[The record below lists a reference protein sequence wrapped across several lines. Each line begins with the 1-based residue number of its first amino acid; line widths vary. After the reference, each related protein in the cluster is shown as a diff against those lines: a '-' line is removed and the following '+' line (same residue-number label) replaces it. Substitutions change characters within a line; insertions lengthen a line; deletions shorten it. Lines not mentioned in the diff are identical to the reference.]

1 MLKIL
6 PLVFSKS
13 HVCYIII
20 LGIRV
25 FNNSA
30 SPWSIVKKECTM
42 LILKKAHEWF
52 RLHWHHM
59 NVTATQI
66 ADNLNI
72 VSVGNSSLNQ
82 RNHHISALLA
92 LWERS
97 PSMTMASPQKGQQCT
112 NVYLLHVATS
122 LYGDWQKVTW
132 TTTFKGHRKITLTP
146 KNTYPKAKSELHE
159 PDIQRRWVFFVVRE
173 AVNVQMF

>member
-6 PLVFSKS
+6 PLVFSKT
-13 HVCYIII
+13 HACYIII

-30 SPWSIVKKECTM
+30 SPWSIVKKGVHYAYF
-42 LILKKAHEWF
+42 KKGT
-52 RLHWHHM
+52 RM
-59 NVTATQI
+59 VQI
-66 ADNLNI
+66 TLTSYERHGDPNRWQLEYCF
-72 VSVGNSSLNQ
+72 SGNSSLNQ